1 MTSCKFSATLAALL
15 GALAANAA
23 SAQTYTL
30 NFDTDFSGNKIAGGG
45 SPYGTL
51 VSDAYTIP
59 GVRFNSNDYIYSGG
73 AGGTTSGVNFA
84 SGLGDLAPFEI
95 VFTKPQDR
103 VSAFNITNSEYTL
116 TAYDAANN
124 TLGAITTSTDFEK
137 TTLAFPGDISKI
149 IFTATNTA
157 GFGFGYGF
165 DDLSFS
171 SAAVPEPGSLALL
184 AGVMATGGAL
194 LLRRKRK

>member
-1 MTSCKFSATLAALL
+1 MTCKPSLALAALL
-15 GALAANAA
+15 GALAAGSA
-23 SAQTYTL
+23 SATTFTL
-30 NFDTDFSGNKIAGGG
+30 NFDTDFNGKAIPGGG

-59 GVRFNSNDYIYSGG
+59 GVTFNSNDYIYTGG

-95 VFTKPQDR
+95 DFATPQDR
-103 VSAFNITNSEYTL
+103 ISAFNITNSEYTL

-124 TLGAITTSTDFEK
+124 VIGAVTTSTDFEQ
-137 TTLAFPGDISKI
+137 TTLTGPHDIARV

-165 DDLSFS
+165 DDLTVTS
-171 SAAVPEPGSLALL
+171 VPEPGCLTLL
-184 AGVMATGGAL
+184 AGFVATGGGL
-194 LLRRKRK
+194 LLRRKR